1 MSITPL
7 KKLFADTTGKTNHYD
22 EYKVDL
28 SDSPIV
34 MNLFPGTAGQSAVS
48 DVIIDSSKKGSNI
61 EGAITN
67 FTLGTGNSLV
77 NKFLEVYTIITDV
90 ATDTNLTSIDF
101 SLTGGAAPYRYKM
114 ERTVQQQGDSA
125 AYKITIFFTD
135 FS

>member
-7 KKLFADTTGKTNHYD
+7 KKVFADTTGKTNHYD

-34 MNLFPGTAGQSAVS
+34 MNLFPGTTGQSAVS
-48 DVIIDSSKKGSNI
+48 DVIIDSTRKGSNI
-61 EGAITN
+61 QGSITD
-67 FTLGTGNSLV
+67 FTIGTGNSLV

-90 ATDTNLTSIDF
+90 ATDTNLTSLDF
-101 SLTGGAAPYRYKM
+101 SLTGGIAPYRYKM

>member
-7 KKLFADTTGKTNHYD
+7 KKVFADTTGKTNHYD

-34 MNLFPGTAGQSAVS
+34 MNLFPGTTGQSAVS
-48 DVIIDSSKKGSNI
+48 DVIIDSNKRGSNI
-61 EGAITN
+61 QGTITD

-90 ATDTNLTSIDF
+90 ATDTNLTSLDF
-101 SLTGGAAPYRYKM
+101 SLTGGLAPYRYKM